1 MKTLLLSASVLAFQN
16 VSVAAAQEADAP
28 PPPPEREEIVITGHY
43 IEGLDLLAGTSAI
56 EGAELQREMSTQIGE
71 TLVKLPGVSATSFS
85 PGASRPVLRGYQG
98 TRIRVLNDGLGSID
112 VSNTSAD
119 HAVTI
124 DPLTAERIEV
134 LRGPAVLLFGSEAI
148 GGAVNV
154 IDHRIPRSRPDGG
167 IHLDYIGRYSS
178 ADEGVGVGGALDLA
192 LGDDFVFHIDGSH
205 STSDDLEVGGY
216 VVSEPLRAELFE
228 LYEEALDEG
237 ELEEAEEA
245 LEAANLRDVLPNSKT
260 RQSSA
265 GAGFSYLGDRFEF
278 GASASLFDTRYGV
291 PGRPGAEHH
300 HGEEE
305 EDHGDED
312 HDEDEHGE
320 EEGEAPVSIDMLQK
334 RLDFRGR
341 VYLDGFLDRIDARFA
356 YADYEH
362 TEFEGAEVGTVF
374 LSDGLEGRIEFHQAD
389 RDGWGGVSGAQYYE
403 RDLEAIG
410 AEAFVP
416 PHKTSQW
423 GLFTRQEYEPGAFG
437 VEGAIRVEGTEVT
450 SDPLNFSRDFT
461 ALSGAVGAHYKV
473 TPDFRIGA
481 NMSRTSRAPSGE
493 ELLSDGPHIATQAFE
508 IGDPTL
514 ENEKAWGGELY
525 ARYEGP
531 RAAASLTL
539 WCNKFDGFIY
549 NFDTGV
555 EEDELPVFLYDQQDA
570 DWWGIEFEAGATLV
584 ERDGFALKADAV
596 VDYVRAT
603 LDDSNPVPRIPPF
616 SVNGGL
622 GAEVGDFNLRI
633 EAEYAAE
640 QDRVAEFE
648 NPTDDH
654 LLVGASIGWR
664 FRGRDNESLILL
676 SADNIF
682 DVDARRHASYTKDF
696 VPLAGRNIKLSTRFS
711 F

>member
-1 MKTLLLSASVLAFQN
+1 MHVLLLSASVLAFQN
-16 VSVAAAQEADAP
+16 VTVTDDQDASAAQ
-28 PPPPEREEIVITGHY
+28 PERDEIIITGHY
-43 IEGLDLLAGTSAI
+43 VEGLDLLAGTSTI
-56 EGAELQREMSTQIGE
+56 EGIQLQREMTTQIGE
-71 TLVKLPGVSATSFS
+71 TLVKLPGVSATSFA

-98 TRIRVLNDGLGSID
+98 TRIRVLNDGLGAID

-124 DPLTAERIEV
+124 DPLTAERVEV

-154 IDHRIPRSRPDGG
+154 IDHRLPRSRPEGG
-167 IHLDYIGRYSS
+167 FHADYLARYSS
-178 ADEGVGVGGALDLA
+178 ADEGVGAAGAIDLS
-192 LGDDFVFHIDGSH
+192 LGENFVFHADGSY
-205 STSDDLEVGGY
+205 STTDNLSIGDY
-216 VVSEPLRAELFE
+216 VVSQPLRAELFE
-228 LYEEALDEG
+228 LYDEAIEEG

-245 LEAANLRDVLPNSKT
+245 LEAANRRGVLPNSKT
-260 RQSSA
+260 RQGSA
-265 GAGFSYLGDRFEF
+265 GVGLSYLGDKFEF
-278 GASASLFDTRYGV
+278 GVSASLFDTRYGV

-305 EDHGDED
+305 EEHGDED
-312 HDEDEHGE
+312 HDEEGHGE
-320 EEGEAPVSIDMLQK
+320 EEEGDVPVSIDMLQK

-356 YADYEH
+356 VADYEH
-362 TEFEGAEVGTVF
+362 TEFEGDEVGTLF
-374 LSDGLEGRIEFHQAD
+374 LSEGVEGRIEFHQEA
-389 RDGWGGVSGAQYYE
+389 REGWGGVTGAQYYR

-416 PHKTSQW
+416 PHQTSQW

-437 VEGAIRVEGTEVT
+437 VEAAVRVEGTEVT
-450 SDPLNFSRDFT
+450 SDVLGFDRNFTS
-461 ALSGAVGAHYKV
+461 LSGAVGAHYAL

-481 NMSRTSRAPSGE
+481 NLSRTTRAPSGE

-531 RAAASLTL
+531 RAAAAVTL
-539 WCNKFDGFIY
+539 WANKFDGFIY
-549 NFDTGV
+549 NFATGE
-555 EEDELPVFLYDQQDA
+555 EEDELPIFLYDQQDA
-570 DWWGIEFEAGATLV
+570 DWWGIEVEASATLLQ
-584 ERDGFALKADAV
+584 RDDFSLKADAV
-596 VDYVRAT
+596 FDYVRAT
-603 LDDSNPVPRIPPF
+603 LDDGNPVPRIPPLGI
-616 SVNGGL
+616 NGGL
-622 GAEVGDFNLRI
+622 EASVGDFDVRV

-648 NPTDDH
+648 TATDDH
-654 LLVGASIGWR
+654 VLVGASLGWR

-676 SADNIF
+676 SANNIF

-696 VPLAGRNIKLSTRFS
+696 VPLAGRDIRLSARFS

>member
-1 MKTLLLSASVLAFQN
+1 MNMLLLSASVLAFQETP
-16 VSVAAAQEADAP
+16 VAQEEQAP
-28 PPPPEREEIVITGHY
+28 PAPQREEIVITGHY

-56 EGAELQREMSTQIGE
+56 EGADLQREMTTQIGE

-124 DPLTAERIEV
+124 DPLTAERVEV

-154 IDHRIPRSRPDGG
+154 IDHRLPRSRPAGG
-167 IHLDYIGRYSS
+167 FHADYLARYSS
-178 ADEGVGVGGALDLA
+178 ADEGVGGAAAIDLSVGEN
-192 LGDDFVFHIDGSH
+192 FVFHADGSY
-205 STSDDLEVGGY
+205 STSDNLSVGNY

-228 LYEEALDEG
+228 LYDEAIEEG

-260 RQSSA
+260 RQGSA
-265 GAGFSYLGDRFEF
+265 GVGLSYLGDRFEF
-278 GASASLFDTRYGV
+278 GVSASLFDTRYGV

-300 HGEEE
+300 HHGEEE
-305 EDHGDED
+305 EEHGDED
-312 HDEDEHGE
+312 HDEEEHGEE

-334 RLDFRGR
+334 RLDLRGR
-341 VYLDGFLDRIDARFA
+341 VYLDGFFDRVDARFA
-356 YADYEH
+356 VADYEH
-362 TEFEGAEVGTVF
+362 TEFEGDEVGTVF
-374 LSDGLEGRIEFHQAD
+374 MSDGLEGRIELHQNN
-389 RDGWGGVSGAQYYE
+389 RDGWGGVTGAQYYQ

-416 PHKTSQW
+416 PHETSQW
-423 GLFTRQEYEPGAFG
+423 GLFTRQEYEPGALGF
-437 VEGAIRVEGTEVT
+437 EGAIRVEGTEVT
-450 SDPLNFSRDFT
+450 SDVLGFDRNFT
-461 ALSGAVGAHYKV
+461 ALSGAVGVRYSLI
-473 TPDFRIGA
+473 DDMRIGA
-481 NMSRTSRAPSGE
+481 NLSRTTRAPSGE

-514 ENEKAWGGELY
+514 DNEKAWGGELY

-531 RAAASLTL
+531 RFAGGLTL
-539 WCNKFDGFIY
+539 WANKFDGFIY
-549 NFDTGV
+549 NFDTGE

-584 ERDGFALKADAV
+584 ERADFALKADAV
-596 VDYVRAT
+596 FDYVRAT
-603 LDDSNPVPRIPPF
+603 LDDGNPVPRIPPL
-616 SVNGGL
+616 SINGGL
-622 GAEVGDFNLRI
+622 EAEVGDFDLRVD
-633 EAEYAAE
+633 AEYAAE
-640 QDRVAEFE
+640 QDRVAEYE
-648 NPTDDH
+648 NPTDDYV
-654 LLVGASIGWR
+654 LVGASVGWR
-664 FRGRDNESLILL
+664 FLGRDNESLILL